1 MNSPI
6 TERSSSRDAG
16 RENVTPLKR
25 RATLEQEQDFSTARG
40 SRAKW
45 VVLALSL
52 VAAVAAAAF
61 FIARG
66 RKAAPAAA
74 PQAAAAPATPEAV
87 DVTTAAAISRNLP
100 RGVEAVGSLAADE
113 EVVVSAQIAGEL
125 TALGVDFGSYVQQG
139 QVIGQID
146 RRDAQLKVEQAEAA
160 LKQTMARLGMKE
172 GERFDPQQNAE
183 VQQAKAQ
190 LDWANLEYGRN
201 VKLVENGD
209 VPRAV
214 YDQATTNRNMARARY
229 QAALDA
235 VNQQVA
241 LVEQQKAAINLAR
254 KSVTDTVVRSP
265 ISGAVKEKH
274 VARGAYLA
282 VGNKIVTLVKTSP
295 LRLRADIPESS
306 AAAVRVGQT
315 ITLSVDA
322 LPDRTFEGRVIRIG
336 PSLSEQTRALTVEAQ
351 VANPANQL
359 RPGMFAKTQ
368 LITDTNASAVMIPRK
383 AVLSVAGLSK
393 VFVVENGK
401 ARERIVKTGE
411 GDGELVEIV
420 SGVNAGEVV
429 ATSNLDKLQEGTVV
443 GSR

>member
-1 MNSPI
+1 MNSPM
-6 TERSSSRDAG
+6 TERSSTREVG

-25 RATLEQEQDFSTARG
+25 REAAHPEAETRRG
-40 SRAKW
+40 GRAKW
-45 VVLALSL
+45 VVIGLLLISG
-52 VAAVAAAAF
+52 VAAAAF
-61 FIARG
+61 LVRG
-66 RKAAPAAA
+66 RRATPPAAA
-74 PQAAAAPATPEAV
+74 VNPAAAATPEAV
-87 DVTTAAAISRNLP
+87 DVTTAAAVSRNLP

-113 EVVVSAQIAGEL
+113 EVIVSAQIAGEL
-125 TALGVDFGSYVQQG
+125 TGLSVDFGSYVQQG

-214 YDQATTNRNMARARY
+214 YDQATTNRNLARARY

-282 VGNKIVTLVKTSP
+282 VGNKIVTLVKTTP

-322 LPDRTFEGRVIRIG
+322 FPDRTFEGRVIRIG

-351 VANPANQL
+351 VANPSNQL

-368 LITDTNASAVMIPRK
+368 LITDTNASAVMVPRK

-420 SGVNAGEVV
+420 SGVNANEVV
-429 ATSNLDKLQEGTVV
+429 ATSNLDKLQEGTLVKQ
-443 GSR
+443 

>member
-125 TALGVDFGSYVQQG
+125 TALSVDFGSYVQQG